1 MSSTQLDTSD
11 TQERM
16 QTKNKYQKLSII
28 KGKSHEILLRSLG
41 EKKKSLRE
49 SDNSHNL
56 GKKTQSQQSKLIRNG
71 TFRKIGWEHEG
82 KDNARENERA
92 LLKIPVTGA
101 TFY

>member
-28 KGKSHEILLRSLG
+28 KGKSHEILLRSLR

-71 TFRKIGWEHEG
+71 TFRKIG
-82 KDNARENERA
+82 
-92 LLKIPVTGA
+92 
-101 TFY
+101 

>member
-71 TFRKIGWEHEG
+71 TFRKIG
-82 KDNARENERA
+82 
-92 LLKIPVTGA
+92 
-101 TFY
+101 